1 MMTSANPG
9 PRTQGHKGDRQPAV
23 AGSFYPGTGRE
34 IDAQL
39 DALIE
44 PIEPKERVRAVVV
57 PHAGWIYSGKV
68 AGAVYGRVALPER
81 CILLGPNHTG
91 LGHEAAVM
99 ASGRWRYPG
108 GELPI
113 AQELARALLDSSEI
127 LSEDDLAHRY
137 EHALEVQLPFL
148 RRVAPQIGFVPVTLG
163 RTSLDFCRAV
173 GEAIAHVVRSSP
185 EPVCLISSTD
195 LNHFEPQAASNQ
207 KDRIAIEAVLSLDP
221 ERLHRAVMEQRI
233 TMCGIA
239 PTTAL
244 LFALRTLG
252 AQSAQL
258 VRYMTSGDVSGDLTR
273 VVGYC
278 GITIV

>member
-1 MMTSANPG
+1 MIIPADPE
-9 PRTQGHKGDRQPAV
+9 PRTPNPERDRAPAV
-23 AGSFYPGTGRE
+23 AGSFYPGTARE
-34 IDAQL
+34 IDAALDQL
-39 DALIE
+39 L
-44 PIEPKERVRAVVV
+44 ERVHPKQTALALVV

-91 LGHEAAVM
+91 RGHEAAVT
-99 ASGRWRYPG
+99 ASGRWCYPG

-113 AQELARALLDSSEI
+113 DQELARALLETSEI
-127 LSEDDLAHRY
+127 LSEDELAHRY

-148 RRVAPQIGFVPVTLG
+148 RRVAPQIRFVPLTLG
-163 RTSLDFCRAV
+163 RTPLDFCRAI
-173 GEAIAHVVRSSP
+173 GEAVAHVVRSSP
-185 EPVCLISSTD
+185 NPVCLISSTD
-195 LNHFEPQAASNQ
+195 LNHYEPQAISNR
-207 KDRIAIEAVLSLDP
+207 KDRIAIEAILSLDA
-221 ERLHRAVMEQRI
+221 ERLHRAVMEHRI

-244 LFALRTLG
+244 LFALRALG
-252 AQSAQL
+252 AESAHL

-278 GITIV
+278 GVTIT